1 MFHALCVGNCI
12 AQQLTGNQNLKF
24 IGQTSRGCFLQ
35 TTVPSV
41 WTVFLSKETP
51 RGPLT
56 INLPSGFII
65 PIKQAAAQTIALRH
79 SILHFS
85 NTVQLSLQNI
95 PHWQAN
101 APFNPIQPLATRQA
115 TIAEA
120 IRIIQQR
127 KPENYLASILPDL
140 LPMLAMPSLPF
151 STGGR
156 FTDKLHRLIAGLH
169 SSDSSS
175 LASLLATFLGQGSGL
190 TPTGDDFL
198 LGFFLTL
205 HRWRAH
211 LSLADSVRP
220 LGRTIA
226 ELAKHQ
232 TTYLSSNLIECA
244 IFGEADQR
252 LINALDGLMTAEK
265 CDLAWLDGLLT
276 WGSSSGLD
284 AFAGMILAND
294 CRIARV

>member
-12 AQQLTGNQNLKF
+12 AQQLAGDQNLKLV
-24 IGQTSRGCFLQ
+24 GQTSRGCFLQ
-35 TTVPSV
+35 TAVPPV
-41 WTVFLSKETP
+41 WTVFLSEETP

-56 INLPSGFII
+56 INLPFGVIT
-65 PIKQAAAQTIALRH
+65 PIKQAVAQTIALRLG
-79 SILHFS
+79 ILHFS
-85 NTVQLSLQNI
+85 SSVKLSLQNI
-95 PHWQAN
+95 PHWQAP
-101 APFNPIQPLATRQA
+101 APLNPIQPLATRQA

-120 IRIIQQR
+120 IRTIQQR
-127 KPENYLASILPDL
+127 KPENHLAGILPDL
-140 LPMLAMPSLPF
+140 LPTLAIPARPS

-156 FTDKLHRLIAGLH
+156 FTDKLHELITGLH
-169 SSDSSS
+169 ASDTRS
-175 LASLLATFLGQGSGL
+175 LASLLATFLGQGGGL
-190 TPTGDDFL
+190 TPSGDDFL

-205 HRWRAH
+205 HRWRDH
-211 LSLADSVRP
+211 LSLADTVHP
-220 LGRTIA
+220 LGRSIA

-232 TTYLSSNLIECA
+232 TTYLSANLIECA
-244 IFGEADQR
+244 TFGEADQR

-265 CDLAWLDGLLT
+265 CNLNWLEGLLT

>member
-12 AQQLTGNQNLKF
+12 AQQLAVDQYLKLV
-24 IGQTSRGCFLQ
+24 GQTSRGCFLQ
-35 TTVPSV
+35 TAVPSV
-41 WTVFLSKETP
+41 WSVFLSEETP
-51 RGPLT
+51 PGPLT
-56 INLPSGFII
+56 INLPSGVIT
-65 PIKQAAAQTIALRH
+65 PIKQATAQTIALRH
-79 SILHFS
+79 GILHFS

-95 PHWQAN
+95 PRWQTT
-101 APFNPIQPLATRQA
+101 APLNPVQPLLTRQA

-127 KPENYLASILPDL
+127 KPENHLAGILPDL
-140 LPMLAMPSLPF
+140 LPMLAMPSLPS

-156 FTDKLHRLIAGLH
+156 FTDKLHGLIAGLH
-169 SSDSSS
+169 ASDTSS
-175 LASLLATFLGQGSGL
+175 LASLLASFLGQGCGL
-190 TPTGDDFL
+190 TPSGDDFL

-211 LSLADSVRP
+211 LSLADFVRP
-220 LGRTIA
+220 LGRTIV

-265 CDLAWLDGLLT
+265 CDLVWLDGLLT

>member
-12 AQQLTGNQNLKF
+12 AQQLAGDQDLKL

-35 TTVPSV
+35 TADPPV
-41 WTVFLSKETP
+41 WTVFISEETAH
-51 RGPLT
+51 GPLT
-56 INLPSGFII
+56 INLPSGVIT

-79 SILHFS
+79 GILHFS
-85 NTVQLSLQNI
+85 NSVQLSLQNI
-95 PHWQAN
+95 PHWQTPATL
-101 APFNPIQPLATRQA
+101 NPIQPLVSRQA

-120 IRIIQQR
+120 IRTIQQR
-127 KPENYLASILPDL
+127 KPGNNLAGILPDL
-140 LPMLAMPSLPF
+140 LPMLAMSSLPS
-151 STGGR
+151 STGGQ
-156 FTDKLHRLIAGLH
+156 FTEKLHRLIAGLH
-169 SSDSSS
+169 ASDTNSM
-175 LASLLATFLGQGSGL
+175 ASLLATFLGQGSGL
-190 TPTGDDFL
+190 TPSGDDFL

-205 HRWRAH
+205 QRWRAH
-211 LSLADSVRP
+211 LSLADSVCP

-294 CRIARV
+294 CRIAGV